1 MESKQRREQERAS
14 SAAAANVGRSSC
26 MSAPNSISGD
36 TQQSPS
42 RISSS
47 GKSIASVNPANL
59 VHSDISKTNSMPNLG
74 KSTLKIFPMFYSS
87 AFLIP
92 ILLICSSTFS
102 ALIVIFQYQTG
113 IHVWP
118 HQQYP
123 VSTNDVQNE
132 SSDDDD
138 IDEEDFDNMDISR
151 SPDSSDTDEE
161 KTESITA
168 INMIA
173 MSTANAPDSTGEPT
187 ADNSSDEIKVD

>member
-1 MESKQRREQERAS
+1 M
-14 SAAAANVGRSSC
+14 
-26 MSAPNSISGD
+26 
-36 TQQSPS
+36 
-42 RISSS
+42 
-47 GKSIASVNPANL
+47 
-59 VHSDISKTNSMPNLG
+59 
-74 KSTLKIFPMFYSS
+74 
-87 AFLIP
+87 
-92 ILLICSSTFS
+92 
-102 ALIVIFQYQTG
+102 IVIFQYQTG

-123 VSTNDVQNE
+123 LSTTDVQNE